1 MKKENTSAN
10 NLHGEN
16 IVQSIACPNDS
27 YQIAWENRYGF
38 CEGFRSDWPS
48 LRQNIQNEVEI
59 DVTNDLSSDNEG
71 LIVTFQ
77 NVFPGEHNLIAI

>member
-1 MKKENTSAN
+1 MEKENTSTN

-38 CEGFRSDWPS
+38 RSNWSS